1 MPSINMIAVRRQ
13 ERKRLE
19 RQIRIASLILL
30 CEILFA
36 TALFSFMT
44 ARIHSLN
51 VRLAGLNN
59 DLKRIQPTVDKI
71 KFYEQETKKLE
82 PRLNLLAESRE
93 STLLWYTVLQD
104 LARSMPQST
113 WLCSV
118 TTSKPAPSGN
128 SEDQSSNIKNEPT
141 PTMNMK
147 GTTASQAL
155 VGETMLRLNS
165 FPEFSK
171 VDLSYTQKASSN
183 EYEGLDFEIVAALS
197 TNNSEKGGK
206 QINAEN

>member
-19 RQIRIASLILL
+19 KQIRITLLIFL
-30 CEILFA
+30 CEILIA
-36 TALFSFMT
+36 AALFSFMT
-44 ARIHSLN
+44 ARIHSSN
-51 VRLAGLNN
+51 VRLAELNN

-118 TTSKPAPSGN
+118 TTSKPAPSSN
-128 SEDQSSNIKNEPT
+128 SENQSSSAKNEPT
-141 PTMNMK
+141 PTVNMK
-147 GTTASQAL
+147 GTTASQQCCA
-155 VGETMLRLNS
+155 
-165 FPEFSK
+165 
-171 VDLSYTQKASSN
+171 
-183 EYEGLDFEIVAALS
+183 
-197 TNNSEKGGK
+197 
-206 QINAEN
+206 